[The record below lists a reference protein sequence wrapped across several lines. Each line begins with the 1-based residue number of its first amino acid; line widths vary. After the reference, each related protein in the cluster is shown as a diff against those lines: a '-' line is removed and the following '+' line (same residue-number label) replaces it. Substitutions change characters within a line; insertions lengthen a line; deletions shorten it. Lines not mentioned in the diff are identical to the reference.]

1 MHVILTAFR
10 FFPRRA
16 YSGRGDI
23 LPLMKILV
31 LGSGVIGVTSAWY
44 LARAGH
50 EVTLVDRQPQPA
62 METSFANGGQV
73 SWGAAN
79 PWAAPDMPRK
89 ALTWLLKRHSPL
101 VLRPSLDPAMWAWLL
116 QMLRNCTHARYLANK
131 ERQLRLA
138 RYSHARLIALRNETS
153 LHYDQSTRGLLV
165 LYRKA
170 SDLDIATREAQL
182 LDRLGIAYRFLD
194 RAACVA
200 HEPALR
206 DSQDKIVGGMLFPD
220 DESGDCR
227 RFTEE
232 LAARAQQQGVK
243 FLASTTVIRLV
254 ADGARIAHIVTDRGD
269 LTADTYIL
277 ACGSYSPLLLKP
289 LGVRLP
295 VYPVKGYS
303 LTVPITHD
311 ATALQGTL
319 TDEAYKVVITRLGNR
334 LRAAGTAELCGYDL
348 TLRPARLA
356 TLAHVVRDLFPSV
369 GNLAEAEPWAG
380 LRPMTPDNPP
390 VIGATPYENLF
401 LNTGHGTL
409 GWTMACGSGKLL
421 ADIVSG
427 RAPEIDLDG
436 LTLARFA

>member
-1 MHVILTAFR
+1 
-10 FFPRRA
+10 
-16 YSGRGDI
+16 
-23 LPLMKILV
+23 MKILV

-79 PWAAPDMPRK
+79 PWAAPGVPRK
-89 ALTWLLKRHSPL
+89 ALAWLFQRHSPL
-101 VLRPSLDPAMWAWLL
+101 VLHPRLDPAMWLWLG
-116 QMLRNCTHARYLANK
+116 QMLRNCTDERYLANK
-131 ERQLRLA
+131 QRQLRLA
-138 RYSHARLIALRNETS
+138 RYSHACLSALRDETG
-153 LHYDQSTRGLLV
+153 LQYDQGTRGLLV

-170 SDLDIATREAQL
+170 SDLDGATREAQL

-206 DSQDKIVGGMLFPD
+206 DSQGKVAGGMLFPD

-232 LAARAQQQGVK
+232 LATRAQRQGVK
-243 FLASTTVIRLV
+243 FLASTCVTRMV
-254 ADGARIAHIVTDRGD
+254 ADGARITRVVTDRGD
-269 LTADTYIL
+269 LTADAYVL

-289 LGVRLP
+289 LGIRPP

-303 LTVPITHD
+303 ITVPISND
-311 ATALQGTL
+311 VATPHGTL
-319 TDEAYKVVITRLGNR
+319 TDETYKVVITRLGNR

-356 TLAHVVRDLFPSV
+356 TLTHVVRDLFPAA
-369 GNLAEAEPWAG
+369 GDLTGAEPWAG

-390 VIGATPYENLF
+390 VIGATPYQNLF

-421 ADIVSG
+421 ADLVTD

>member
-1 MHVILTAFR
+1 
-10 FFPRRA
+10 
-16 YSGRGDI
+16 
-23 LPLMKILV
+23 MKILV

-79 PWAAPDMPRK
+79 PWAAPGIPRK
-89 ALTWLLKRHSPL
+89 ALGWLFQRHSPL
-101 VLRPSLDPAMWAWLL
+101 VLRPTLDPAMWRWLG
-116 QMLRNCTHARYLANK
+116 QMLCNCTDARYLVNK

-138 RYSHARLIALRNETS
+138 RYSHACLTELRNETG
-153 LHYDQSTRGLLV
+153 LHYDQSTHGLLI
-165 LYRKA
+165 LYRTA
-170 SDLDIATREAQL
+170 RDLEAATREALL

-206 DSQDKIVGGMLFPD
+206 DAQDKIVGGMLFPG

-232 LAARAQQQGVK
+232 LATRARPHGVK
-243 FLASTTVIRLV
+243 FLASTSVTRLV
-254 ADGARIAHIVTDRGD
+254 ADGDRITRVVTDRGD
-269 LTADTYIL
+269 LAADRYVL
-277 ACGSYSPLLLKP
+277 ACGSYSPLLLRP

-303 LTVPITHD
+303 ITVPITSD
-311 ATALQGTL
+311 TAALQGTL
-319 TDEAYKVVITRLGNR
+319 TDESYKVVLTRLGNR

-356 TLAHVVRDLFPSV
+356 TLAHVVRDLFPSA
-369 GNLAEAEPWAG
+369 GDLANAEPWAG

-390 VIGATPYENLF
+390 VIGPSPYQNLF

-409 GWTMACGSGKLL
+409 GWTMACGSGKVLSDL
-421 ADIVSG
+421 VAG
-427 RAPEIDLDG
+427 RAPDIDLAG
-436 LTLARFA
+436 LTLARFG

>member
-1 MHVILTAFR
+1 
-10 FFPRRA
+10 
-16 YSGRGDI
+16 
-23 LPLMKILV
+23 MKILI

-79 PWAAPDMPRK
+79 PWAAPGTPGK
-89 ALTWLLKRHSPL
+89 AFGWLFRRHAPL
-101 VLRPSLDPAMWAWLL
+101 VLRPSLDPAMWRWLV
-116 QMLRNCTHARYLANK
+116 QMLRNCTETRYLANK

-138 RYSHARLIALRNETS
+138 RYSHACLADLRNETG

-165 LYRKA
+165 LYRKTA
-170 SDLDIATREAQL
+170 DLDAATREAQL

-206 DSQDKIVGGMLFPD
+206 DSQGKLVGGMLFPG

-227 RFTEE
+227 RFTEQ
-232 LAARAQQQGVK
+232 LAARAQQHGMK
-243 FLASTTVIRLV
+243 FLASTNVTRLV
-254 ADGARIAHIVTDRGD
+254 ADGARITRIVTDRGD
-269 LTADTYIL
+269 LSADAYVL

-289 LGVRLP
+289 LGIRLP

-303 LTVPITHD
+303 ITIPIASD
-311 ATALQGTL
+311 VTAPQGTL
-319 TDEAYKVVITRLGNR
+319 TDETYKVVLTRLGNR

-369 GNLAEAEPWAG
+369 GDLDNAEPWTG

-390 VIGATPYENLF
+390 VIGATPYQNLF

-421 ADIVSG
+421 ADIVPG
-427 RAPEIDLDG
+427 RIAEIDLSG
-436 LTLARFA
+436 LTLARFEPRGRH

>member
-1 MHVILTAFR
+1 
-10 FFPRRA
+10 
-16 YSGRGDI
+16 
-23 LPLMKILV
+23 MKILV

-50 EVTLVDRQPQPA
+50 AVTLVDRQQRPA

-79 PWAAPDMPRK
+79 PWAAPGVPGK
-89 ALTWLLKRHSPL
+89 ALGWLFQRHSPL
-101 VLRPSLDPAMWAWLL
+101 VLRPTLDPAMWRWLG

-138 RYSHARLIALRNETS
+138 RYSHACQSELRNDTG
-153 LHYDQSTRGLLV
+153 LQYDQDMHGLLI
-165 LYRKA
+165 LYRSA
-170 SDLDIATREAQL
+170 REVEAATREAQL

-194 RAACVA
+194 RAACIA

-206 DSQDKIVGGMLFPD
+206 ESQEKIAGGMLFPG

-232 LAARAQQQGVK
+232 LAARAQQHGVK
-243 FLASTTVIRLV
+243 FLASTNVTRLI
-254 ADGARIAHIVTDRGD
+254 ADGGRITHVVTDQGD
-269 LTADTYIL
+269 LSADRYVL

-289 LGVRLP
+289 LGVQLP

-303 LTVPITHD
+303 ITVPIRND
-311 ATALQGTL
+311 VSALQGTL
-319 TDEAYKVVITRLGNR
+319 TDETYKTVLTRLGNR

-356 TLAHVVRDLFPSV
+356 TLTHVVRDLFPSV
-369 GNLAEAEPWAG
+369 GDRADAEPWAG

-390 VIGATPYENLF
+390 VIGATPYQNLF

-409 GWTMACGSGKLL
+409 GWTMACGSGKVL
-421 ADIVSG
+421 ADLVSG
-427 RAPEIDLDG
+427 RLPDIDLAG
-436 LTLARFA
+436 LTLDRFVR

>member
-1 MHVILTAFR
+1 
-10 FFPRRA
+10 
-16 YSGRGDI
+16 
-23 LPLMKILV
+23 MKILV

-50 EVTLVDRQPQPA
+50 EVTLVDRQPRPA

-79 PWAAPDMPRK
+79 PWAAPGIPGK
-89 ALTWLLKRHSPL
+89 ALGWLFRRHSPL
-101 VLRPSLDPAMWAWLL
+101 LMRPRFDPAMWLWIS
-116 QMLRNCTHARYLANK
+116 QMLRNCTGARYLTNK

-138 RYSHARLIALRNETS
+138 RYSHACLTELRNE
-153 LHYDQSTRGLLV
+153 LGLQYDQRAQGLLI
-165 LYRKA
+165 LYRSA
-170 SDLDIATREAQL
+170 RDLEAATRETQPLDQL
-182 LDRLGIAYRFLD
+182 DVAYRFLD

-200 HEPALR
+200 HEPALN
-206 DSQDKIVGGMLFPD
+206 DAQDKIMGGMLFPG

-243 FLASTTVIRLV
+243 FVNATSVTQLDTEG
-254 ADGARIAHIVTDRGD
+254 DRIGRIVTDRGN
-269 LTADTYIL
+269 LSADTYVL

-289 LGVRLP
+289 LGIRLP

-303 LTVPITHD
+303 ITVPITND
-311 ATALQGTL
+311 AVAPLGTL
-319 TDEAYKVVITRLGNR
+319 TDETYKIVITRLGNR

-348 TLRPARLA
+348 SLRPARLN
-356 TLAHVVRDLFPSV
+356 TLKHVVRDLFPAV
-369 GNLAEAEPWAG
+369 GDLAETEAWAG

-390 VIGATPYENLF
+390 IIGTTPYRNLF

-409 GWTMACGSGKLL
+409 GWTMACGSGKILTDL
-421 ADIVSG
+421 VSG
-427 RAPEIDLDG
+427 RTAEIDLTG
-436 LTLARFA
+436 LTLKRYTAFAGH